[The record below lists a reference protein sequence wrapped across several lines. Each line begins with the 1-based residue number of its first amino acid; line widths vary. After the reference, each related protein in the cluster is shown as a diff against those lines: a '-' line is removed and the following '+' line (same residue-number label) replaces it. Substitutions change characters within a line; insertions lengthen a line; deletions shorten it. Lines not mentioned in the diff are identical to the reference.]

1 VSFLQG
7 AVAKEEARRSEEKS
21 FAPIR
26 LISGAIV
33 MKFLF
38 EKFAP
43 QKKEALGLAVSG
55 TEVRLA
61 HLVNDKGRI
70 RIEGLERAKLRSSM
84 EAQKPAP
91 KTAEVQDAETA
102 DLFGLKSTSAAK
114 NNAPPQ
120 EDFAPDHGNMEVL
133 YGLLDKFTR
142 QKRVKIGF
150 NVPLSMVSYNA
161 HTPLNAGASPAMS
174 VVERLGGAEKD
185 AGLDLTQYALRS
197 ADGAAKLNMFYEK
210 HPPTLALL
218 QEIKTFTKGN
228 LYLGQMQTPEL
239 ALLNLARASV
249 ELEEGKIT
257 AIIYLEEDFSRLIFL
272 RGNEVLHVSSL
283 INESATSPEI
293 LEVVYRRLIYEQD
306 EAQIPEV
313 NAILITGKG
322 GRVRAKEF
330 FAKHCTGVQVSYLA
344 TDQLGSFPANE
355 TQRAVFSE
363 FAVAIA
369 LAWQLLE
376 PKRAAFIPIDL
387 LPSEIKDQQEVLKL
401 DYSGYALL
409 GLTGLVAFFFTWQIL
424 GLKSD
429 ANSIRGQNQRLEE
442 KIRDNQPTVDKVHK
456 LENECDRLK
465 MNLALADTLGR
476 GYDEFLRFTQK
487 LNTSVLRTGSVWVDE
502 ISRQSGGF
510 TISGGAMQRERIPLL
525 AERLEQASLR
535 QVTRAE
541 NGKQKIFRFELER
554 QNQQSTYA
562 FSAGGIRII
571 DSNQGGGNLILG
583 KENEPK
589 RSVPP
594 PQPEIKPQTAT
605 PKPREESLI
614 KTKQSSANGV
624 IKEASASRPAPN
636 EAAKNAAGTRTA
648 ETARVTP
655 KTEPSRQ
662 ANSGPIAAAK
672 TSNEAPANKAGERNA
687 PAVKSGERLASKE
700 NSGVS
705 SNPSSAAQSQS
716 ASSSLPQSEGK
727 SAPLPAKSAPQ
738 YRWYSIEAATS
749 PRADYMAELRDA
761 YIRQGYKAALGTFY
775 DEKEGQKMHRVLIGL
790 YNSRAAAEQVS
801 SAMGKLLM
809 PGYRI
814 VGIE

>member
-1 VSFLQG
+1 MINTL
-7 AVAKEEARRSEEKS
+7 
-21 FAPIR
+21 
-26 LISGAIV
+26 L
-33 MKFLF
+33 

-43 QKKEALGLAVSG
+43 KKKEALGLAVSG

-84 EAQKPAP
+84 EAQKAAP

-102 DLFGLKSTSAAK
+102 DMFGLKSTSVAK
-114 NNAPPQ
+114 NKPQ
-120 EDFAPDHGNMEVL
+120 DDFQQDNGNIEIL
-133 YGLLDKFTR
+133 YGLLDKFT

-161 HTPLNAGASPAMS
+161 HTPLNAGVNPAMS

-185 AGLDLTQYALRS
+185 AGLNLTQYLLKS

-218 QEIKTFTKGN
+218 QEIKTFAKGN
-228 LYLGQMQTPEL
+228 LYLGQMQTTEL

-257 AIIYLEEDFSRLIFL
+257 AIIYIEEDFSRLIFL
-272 RGNEVLHVSSL
+272 RGNEILHVSSL
-283 INESATSPEI
+283 INESAASPDV

-306 EAQIPEV
+306 EAQIPEI

-322 GRVRAKEF
+322 GRVRAKDF
-330 FAKHCTGVQVSYLA
+330 FTKHCTGVQVSYLA
-344 TDQLGSFPANE
+344 TDKLGSFPANE

-363 FAVAIA
+363 FAVAIG

-376 PKRAAFIPIDL
+376 PKSSAFIPIDL
-387 LPSEIKDQQEVLKL
+387 LPSEVKDQQEVLKL

-424 GLKSD
+424 GLKND
-429 ANSIRGQNQRLEE
+429 TNAIRAQNHRLEE
-442 KIRDNQPTVDKVHK
+442 QIKNNQATVDRVHK
-456 LENECDRLK
+456 LENECDRFSK
-465 MNLALADTLGR
+465 NLALADTLSR

-487 LNTSVLRTGSVWVDE
+487 LNTSVLRTGSVWVEE
-502 ISRQSGGF
+502 ISRQNGGF
-510 TISGGAMQRERIPLL
+510 TISGGALQRERIPLL

-554 QNQQSTYA
+554 QNQQSTYE

-583 KENEPK
+583 KEDEP
-589 RSVPP
+589 RRNAAP
-594 PQPEIKPQTAT
+594 

-614 KTKQSSANGV
+614 KTNQQNANGV
-624 IKEASASRPAPN
+624 IKEASATRPVPN
-636 EAAKNAAGTRTA
+636 ATPEPAKHAATTRTVEA
-648 ETARVTP
+648 ARVTP
-655 KTEPSRQ
+655 KVEPSNQ
-662 ANSGPIAAAK
+662 ALPAPSK
-672 TSNEAPANKAGERNA
+672 TSNEALATKAVERTAPVVNA
-687 PAVKSGERLASKE
+687 KEQLASKE
-700 NSGVS
+700 NQSVS
-705 SNPSSAAQSQS
+705 PNTAGTAQAKG
-716 ASSSLPQSEGK
+716 ASPSLPQGESK
-727 SAPLPAKSAPQ
+727 AAPLPAKSAPQ

-749 PRADYMAELRDA
+749 PRQDYMTELRDA
-761 YIRQGYKAALGTFY
+761 YIRQGHKAALGTFY
-775 DEKEGQKMHRVLIGL
+775 DEKQGQKMHRVLIGL
-790 YNSRAAAEQVS
+790 YNTRAAAEQVS
-801 SAMGKLLM
+801 ATMGKLLM